1 MKLFPILT
9 SLLSLMIVASC
20 TKDVGPNPDLLPKPL
35 GGCDTVKYSTHIAP
49 LFTNYCAPCHSPSGG
64 QSPDLTDYATLKS
77 QVDGGRIKA
86 RLIDQLPSPMPP
98 PGSISPTDSEV
109 DLIRCWMEN
118 GAPNN

>member
-1 MKLFPILT
+1 MKLFVILT
-9 SLLSLMIVASC
+9 SMSSLIIGVSC

-35 GGCDTVKYSTHIAP
+35 AGCDTVKYSAHIAP
-49 LFTNYCAPCHSPSGG
+49 LFTNYCVSCHSPSGG
-64 QSPDLTDYATLKS
+64 QSPDLTDYTSLKS

-98 PGSISPTDSEV
+98 PGNPAPTDSE
-109 DLIRCWMEN
+109 IEMIKCWMEN